1 MEIQRIEHVSI
12 NTLDFERSIDFYG
25 RILGFTQ
32 RQTVDCG
39 DFNITYFEIPG
50 GERLELFDYHGRNPV
65 VNHPE
70 SATGLRH
77 LAFAVR
83 DVNVHEQQL
92 REAGVEI
99 TLPATDLPDLGV
111 RVLLALDP
119 NGVTL
124 EFCEAL

>member
-50 GERLELFDYHGRNPV
+50 GERLELFDYHGRNPL

-83 DVNVHEQQL
+83 DVTVHEQQL